1 MSQNRNRW
9 LDIAKGIAII
19 LMVAGHT
26 PIPSVMSHFI
36 YAFHMPLFFIS
47 SGLVSNYEKYSLV
60 DYIKHKSHTLLLP
73 FVCYSTIVAFLM
85 YFIGELDVIHYI
97 KCGWGGY
104 ALWFIPILFM
114 SSVLVRITFLIK
126 RKYVRRFIM
135 LCFLYIGYSLRHYE
149 ISLPWSLSV
158 LPYASFLVMLGKE
171 LADYKKRIETPLS
184 FYWDFY
190 CLLSVTAV
198 ISYLW
203 KLDLAWNLITPII
216 PLTLGAVTG
225 TLMVFRLS
233 VWIRNASTMFSNI
246 FTKVGRETYVVVAF
260 SQVTVMCINYLFT
273 LNPLLKYAILV
284 IVLILLKYLKDGI
297 NRLVRIKIL

>member
-60 DYIKHKSHTLLLP
+60 DYIKHKSYTLLLP

-149 ISLPWSLSV
+149 ISLPWSLSI
-158 LPYASFLVMLGKE
+158 LPYASFLVMLGEE
-171 LADYKKRIETPLS
+171 LADYKKRIEIPCH
-184 FYWDFY
+184 YWDI
-190 CLLSVTAV
+190 LLLAIITAV
-198 ISYLW
+198 ISNFW
-203 KLDLAWNLITPII
+203 QLDLAWNKITPII

-233 VWIRNASTMFSNI
+233 VQIRNASTMFSSI
-246 FTKVGRETYVVVAF
+246 LQQVGRETYVVVAF

>member
-1 MSQNRNRW
+1 MKNRNYW
-9 LDIAKGIAII
+9 LDIAKGITII
-19 LMVAGHT
+19 LMVVGHT
-26 PIPSVMSHFI
+26 PLPDIVSHFI
-36 YAFHMPLFFIS
+36 YAFHMPLFFIA
-47 SGLVSNYEKYSLV
+47 SGLVSNYEKYSLM
-60 DYIKHKSHTLLLP
+60 DYIKHKSYTLLLP

-85 YFIGELDVIHYI
+85 YFIGELDVIDYI
-97 KCGWGGY
+97 KSGWRGY

-114 SSVLVRITFLIK
+114 ASVLVRITFLAKK
-126 RKYVRRFIM
+126 RYVRRFIM

-171 LADYKKRIETPLS
+171 LADYKKRIEIPCH
-184 FYWDFY
+184 YWDI
-190 CLLSVTAV
+190 LLLAIITAT

-216 PLTLGAVTG
+216 PLTLGAITG

-233 VWIRNASTMFSNI
+233 VWIINASTMFSNI

-284 IVLILLKYLKDGI
+284 IVLILLKHLKDGI

>member
-1 MSQNRNRW
+1 
-9 LDIAKGIAII
+9 
-19 LMVAGHT
+19 
-26 PIPSVMSHFI
+26 
-36 YAFHMPLFFIS
+36 
-47 SGLVSNYEKYSLV
+47 
-60 DYIKHKSHTLLLP
+60 
-73 FVCYSTIVAFLM
+73 
-85 YFIGELDVIHYI
+85 
-97 KCGWGGY
+97 
-104 ALWFIPILFM
+104 
-114 SSVLVRITFLIK
+114 
-126 RKYVRRFIM
+126 M

-184 FYWDFY
+184 FYW
-190 CLLSVTAV
+190 
-198 ISYLW
+198 
-203 KLDLAWNLITPII
+203 
-216 PLTLGAVTG
+216 VTG

>member
-1 MSQNRNRW
+1 MSDALLCYASFI
-9 LDIAKGIAII
+9 LDIVCGI
-19 LMVAGHT
+19 MKYPYHGVCR
-26 PIPSVMSHFI
+26 
-36 YAFHMPLFFIS
+36 FF
-47 SGLVSNYEKYSLV
+47 
-60 DYIKHKSHTLLLP
+60 
-73 FVCYSTIVAFLM
+73 
-85 YFIGELDVIHYI
+85 
-97 KCGWGGY
+97 
-104 ALWFIPILFM
+104 
-114 SSVLVRITFLIK
+114 
-126 RKYVRRFIM
+126 
-135 LCFLYIGYSLRHYE
+135 
-149 ISLPWSLSV
+149 
-158 LPYASFLVMLGKE
+158 PYASFLVMLGKE

-260 SQVTVMCINYLFT
+260 SQVTVMCINYLFYI
-273 LNPLLKYAILV
+273 KS
-284 IVLILLKYLKDGI
+284 IVEICHSCHCTYFTEI
-297 NRLVRIKIL
+297 S

>member
-1 MSQNRNRW
+1 MKNRNYW
-9 LDIAKGIAII
+9 LDIAKGITII
-19 LMVAGHT
+19 LMVVGHT
-26 PIPSVMSHFI
+26 PLPDIVSHFI
-36 YAFHMPLFFIS
+36 YAFHMPLFFIA
-47 SGLVSNYEKYSLV
+47 SGLVSNYEKYSLM
-60 DYIKHKSHTLLLP
+60 DYIKHKSYTLLLP

-85 YFIGELDVIHYI
+85 YFIGELDVIDYI
-97 KCGWGGY
+97 KSGWRGY

-114 SSVLVRITFLIK
+114 ASVLVRITFLAKK
-126 RKYVRRFIM
+126 RYVRRFIM

-171 LADYKKRIETPLS
+171 LADYKKRIEIPCH
-184 FYWDFY
+184 YWDI
-190 CLLSVTAV
+190 LLLAIITAT

-216 PLTLGAVTG
+216 PLTLGAITG

-284 IVLILLKYLKDGI
+284 IVLILLKHLKDGI

>member
-1 MSQNRNRW
+1 M
-9 LDIAKGIAII
+9 
-19 LMVAGHT
+19 
-26 PIPSVMSHFI
+26 
-36 YAFHMPLFFIS
+36 
-47 SGLVSNYEKYSLV
+47 
-60 DYIKHKSHTLLLP
+60 
-73 FVCYSTIVAFLM
+73 
-85 YFIGELDVIHYI
+85 
-97 KCGWGGY
+97 
-104 ALWFIPILFM
+104 
-114 SSVLVRITFLIK
+114 
-126 RKYVRRFIM
+126 
-135 LCFLYIGYSLRHYE
+135 
-149 ISLPWSLSV
+149 
-158 LPYASFLVMLGKE
+158 
-171 LADYKKRIETPLS
+171 
-184 FYWDFY
+184 
-190 CLLSVTAV
+190 LSVTAV

>member
-1 MSQNRNRW
+1 MRNRNYW
-9 LDIAKGIAII
+9 LDIAKGIAIT

-60 DYIKHKSHTLLLP
+60 DYIKHKSYTLLLP
-73 FVCYSTIVAFLM
+73 FVCYSTIVCVLM

-97 KCGWGGY
+97 KSGWGGY

-126 RKYVRRFIM
+126 RRYVRRFIM

-158 LPYASFLVMLGKE
+158 LPYASFLVMLGEE
-171 LADYKKRIETPLS
+171 LADYKKQIEIS
-184 FYWDFY
+184 SRYWDI
-190 CLLSVTAV
+190 LLLAIITAV
-198 ISYLW
+198 ISNFW
-203 KLDLAWNLITPII
+203 QLDLAWNQIIPVI

-233 VWIRNASTMFSNI
+233 VQIRNASTMFSSI
-246 FTKVGRETYVVVAF
+246 LQKVGRETYVVVAF

-273 LNPLLKYAILV
+273 LNPLLKYGILV
-284 IVLILLKYLKDGI
+284 VVLILLKYLKDSI
-297 NRLVRIKIL
+297 NRLIGIKIL

>member
-1 MSQNRNRW
+1 
-9 LDIAKGIAII
+9 
-19 LMVAGHT
+19 
-26 PIPSVMSHFI
+26 
-36 YAFHMPLFFIS
+36 
-47 SGLVSNYEKYSLV
+47 
-60 DYIKHKSHTLLLP
+60 
-73 FVCYSTIVAFLM
+73 
-85 YFIGELDVIHYI
+85 
-97 KCGWGGY
+97 
-104 ALWFIPILFM
+104 
-114 SSVLVRITFLIK
+114 
-126 RKYVRRFIM
+126 M

-171 LADYKKRIETPLS
+171 LADYKKRIEIPCH
-184 FYWDFY
+184 YWDI
-190 CLLSVTAV
+190 LLLAIITAT

-216 PLTLGAVTG
+216 PLTLGAITG

-284 IVLILLKYLKDGI
+284 IVLILLKHLKDGI

>member
-1 MSQNRNRW
+1 MN
-9 LDIAKGIAII
+9 
-19 LMVAGHT
+19 
-26 PIPSVMSHFI
+26 I
-36 YAFHMPLFFIS
+36 Y
-47 SGLVSNYEKYSLV
+47 
-60 DYIKHKSHTLLLP
+60 
-73 FVCYSTIVAFLM
+73 
-85 YFIGELDVIHYI
+85 
-97 KCGWGGY
+97 
-104 ALWFIPILFM
+104 
-114 SSVLVRITFLIK
+114 
-126 RKYVRRFIM
+126 